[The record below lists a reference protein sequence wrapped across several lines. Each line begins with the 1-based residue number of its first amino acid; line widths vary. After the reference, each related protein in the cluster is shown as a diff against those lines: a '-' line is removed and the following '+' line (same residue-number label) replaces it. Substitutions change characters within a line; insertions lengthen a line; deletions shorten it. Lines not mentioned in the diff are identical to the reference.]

1 MSEFT
6 PNYGMG
12 APMDADYPLF
22 VWHDGQC
29 TESGTAVRAATVTV
43 TADTSI
49 TLKING
55 SVDVRL
61 GAGTYGARDGVI
73 VHTTYGTWG
82 IIMRH
87 INTAQGWHAVLRDAH
102 FDGLPDHMSTM
113 SATSCFQVSVGI
125 PQDNSDDKVIGV
137 GVGNWKAGTTMR
149 GVQACIYYFTGIMT
163 ATTPYVQIFD
173 CDDET
178 GTEQVIYYF
187 LLTTNTEKP
196 FPTNGPNSEPFY
208 VAKPGHRILVLVT
221 GAATPSA
228 CRLEVIGGLKQL
240 A

>member
-12 APMDADYPLF
+12 AAFDADHPLF

-29 TESGTAVRAATVTV
+29 TESGTPVTAATITV
-43 TADTSI
+43 SGDTSI
-49 TLKING
+49 TLAING
-55 SVDVRL
+55 AADARL
-61 GAGTYGARDGVI
+61 GSTGVI
-73 VHTTYGTWG
+73 AHATWGTWG
-82 IIMRH
+82 LIMRE
-87 INTAQGWHAVLRDAH
+87 INSAQGWHAVLRDAH
-102 FDGLPDHMSTM
+102 FDGVPDHMT
-113 SATSCFQVSVGI
+113 TLGETTCFQLAVGVT
-125 PQDNSDDKVIGV
+125 QDNSDDKVQGV
-137 GVGNWKAGTTMR
+137 GIANFEAGTTME

-178 GTEQVIYYF
+178 GTEQLIYYF
-187 LLTTNTEKP
+187 LLTTNTEHP
-196 FPTNGPNSEPFY
+196 FPTVGPNDEPFY
-208 VAKPGHRILVLVT
+208 VAKPGHRILVLIT

>member
-6 PNYGMG
+6 PNYGMS
-12 APMDADYPLF
+12 AAFDADYPLF
-22 VWHDGQC
+22 IWHDGQC
-29 TESGTAVRAATVTV
+29 TESGTAVTAATVTV

-49 TLKING
+49 TLAING
-55 SVDVRL
+55 AADSRL
-61 GAGTYGARDGVI
+61 GATGVI
-73 VHTTYGTWG
+73 AHATWGTWG
-82 IIMRH
+82 LIMRE
-87 INTAQGWHAVLRDAH
+87 INSAQGWHAVLRDAH
-102 FDGLPDHMSTM
+102 FDGVPDHMSTM

-125 PQDNSDDKVIGV
+125 PQDNSDDKVQGV
-137 GVGNWKAGTTMR
+137 GIGHWRAGTTMR